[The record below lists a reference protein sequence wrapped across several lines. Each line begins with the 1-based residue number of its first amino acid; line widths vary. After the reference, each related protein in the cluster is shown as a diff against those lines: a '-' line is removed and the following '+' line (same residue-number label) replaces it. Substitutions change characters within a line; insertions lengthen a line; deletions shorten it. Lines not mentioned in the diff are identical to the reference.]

1 MRWLPYDER
10 TREEAIQTIAKFRAT
25 FAYPLR
31 AVTYIFRRRAIDI
44 DPSATVYSR
53 TKRMV
58 SIATKLERIPTTKA
72 TTMQDVVAAKQ
83 CCFLSRLRG
92 LMLHLPPKLGPLGSS
107 LAAAS
112 GERCQ
117 SRVYREACSPIGEA
131 SSDSC
136 PGRRLVLKRVC
147 GPGVQGLSAGSRS
160 CRP

>member
-10 TREEAIQTIAKFRAT
+10 TREEAIKTIAKFRAT

-72 TTMQDVVAAKQ
+72 TTMQDVVATAQ
-83 CCFLSRLRG
+83 CCFS
-92 LMLHLPPKLGPLGSS
+92 
-107 LAAAS
+107 
-112 GERCQ
+112 
-117 SRVYREACSPIGEA
+117 
-131 SSDSC
+131 
-136 PGRRLVLKRVC
+136 
-147 GPGVQGLSAGSRS
+147 
-160 CRP
+160 